1 VEDGFCVLEADT
13 AIKVFR
19 TTGEQ
24 PNKRHGI
31 TKKDPPQRALR
42 FLPKTCSKSGKGIVR
57 KKDPSQRALRFLPKT
72 CSKSG
77 KGIGRNERISQ
88 RALGF
93 SPKPCLKSEDSRD
106 KAVIGRQRVRGFLS
120 PYV

>member
-31 TKKDPPQRALR
+31 T
-42 FLPKTCSKSGKGIVR
+42 

-106 KAVIGRQRVRGFLS
+106 KAVIGRQRARGFLS